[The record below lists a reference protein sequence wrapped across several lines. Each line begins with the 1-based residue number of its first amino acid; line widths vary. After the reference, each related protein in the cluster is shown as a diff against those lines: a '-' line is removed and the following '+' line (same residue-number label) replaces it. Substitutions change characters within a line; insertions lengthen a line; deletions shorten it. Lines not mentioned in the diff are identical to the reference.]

1 MMERHY
7 LGKNVSITFSAITA
21 NLSFTLNSLY
31 LTQVVECGC
40 VGDDGR
46 RGPKCGWAA
55 RAEIIPGRRRRRS
68 GEAFEE
74 EPRLQTR
81 QAQVHVMLQV
91 IVLSGK

>member
-1 MMERHY
+1 MERHY
-7 LGKNVSITFSAITA
+7 LGKNVSITFSAHHCKSKLHTQ
-21 NLSFTLNSLY
+21 SLY

-55 RAEIIPGRRRRRS
+55 RAEIIPGRRRRSR
-68 GEAFEE
+68 EALEE